1 MPKYLSTATKGPI
14 RIYNKGK
21 LKVGRA
27 LLLILLVEVGMKLAW
42 SNLSEEIDINI
53 VNLGNEAKKIRT
65 QLLMLLSSKNPP
77 SNNFGIPINA

>member
-1 MPKYLSTATKGPI
+1 
-14 RIYNKGK
+14 
-21 LKVGRA
+21 
-27 LLLILLVEVGMKLAW
+27 MKLAW

-53 VNLGNEAKKIRT
+53 VNLGNEAKQIRT

>member
-1 MPKYLSTATKGPI
+1 MPKYLSTAPKGPI

-42 SNLSEEIDINI
+42 SNLSEEIDTDI
-53 VNLGNEAKKIRT
+53 VNLGNEAKQIRT